1 MKIQSGKIVESQNFP
16 NRKKSPCVVRML
28 ASISALAC
36 GSIVTVAN
44 AGAGGYVGTRVG
56 ASYDNVDTRGTG
68 AMGELFGGF
77 RFTEN
82 WALELGIFGM
92 TESVDLP
99 VESSVLN
106 NLTGD
111 RLQMRGASISA
122 RYTLPI
128 SERVRF
134 YGRVGLANFD
144 VEQRLEVQVLAI
156 QGNPP
161 VATEVTYPIVTHGNS
176 FGSVLAL
183 GVDTALSQRWRV
195 GAELQHYRGDLREGP
210 VSANEPWRGMA
221 FNQSGSLQAAMVT
234 LVADF

>member
-16 NRKKSPCVVRML
+16 NRRKSSSAVRLL
-28 ASISALAC
+28 ASVSAIAW
-36 GSIVTVAN
+36 GIMVTVAN
-44 AGAGGYVGTRVG
+44 AAPGGYVGTRVG
-56 ASYDNVDTRGTG
+56 ASFDNVDTRGTG
-68 AMGELFGGF
+68 AMGEVFGGF
-77 RFTEN
+77 RFNEN
-82 WALELGIFGM
+82 WALELGVFGM

-99 VESSVLN
+99 AESSILY

-111 RLQMRGASISA
+111 RLEMRGASISA

-161 VATEVTYPIVTHGNS
+161 VATEVTYPVVTHGNS

-195 GAELQHYRGDLREGP
+195 GAELQHYRADLREGR
-210 VSANEPWRGMA
+210 VMVNGQWVGEA